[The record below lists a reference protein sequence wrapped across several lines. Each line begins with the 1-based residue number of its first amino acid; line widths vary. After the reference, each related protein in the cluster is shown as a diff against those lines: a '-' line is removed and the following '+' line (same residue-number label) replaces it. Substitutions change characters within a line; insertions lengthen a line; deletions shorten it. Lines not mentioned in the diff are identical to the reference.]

1 MDHQDEEREDQP
13 NGTRGFNPITRH
25 SQDLVLGSSG
35 PIKLLIYVIS
45 IVVVAVAVAAVIVVV
60 VIAGFVGVVGV
71 VVKSDD
77 LSARSEK
84 LTSFGGRLTDLETIL
99 SQSRCQRR
107 WRRQ

>member
-25 SQDLVLGSSG
+25 SQDLVLGSFG

-45 IVVVAVAVAAVIVVV
+45 IVVVAIAVAVVIVGV
-60 VIAGFVGVVGV
+60 VGVVGV

>member
-45 IVVVAVAVAAVIVVV
+45 IVVVAVAVAVVV
-60 VIAGFVGVVGV
+60 VVVVVVGV
-71 VVKSDD
+71 RKS
-77 LSARSEK
+77 RHVNE
-84 LTSFGGRLTDLETIL
+84 
-99 SQSRCQRR
+99 
-107 WRRQ
+107 